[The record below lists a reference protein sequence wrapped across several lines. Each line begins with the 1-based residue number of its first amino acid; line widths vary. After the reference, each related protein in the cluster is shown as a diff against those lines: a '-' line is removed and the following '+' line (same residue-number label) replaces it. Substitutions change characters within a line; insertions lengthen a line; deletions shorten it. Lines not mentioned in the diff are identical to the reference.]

1 MTGTLEPSKYV
12 NNFFDFSQTWL
23 TKSYKSISGIIF
35 YISDQQ
41 FQWTCDLSSQ
51 VMKKIRYLGV
61 SENKINITLYNII

>member
-12 NNFFDFSQTWL
+12 NNFCFFPGL
-23 TKSYKSISGIIF
+23 TDKILYKSISGIIF
-35 YISDQQ
+35 YVSDHQ

-61 SENKINITLYNII
+61 SENKIYNII